1 MRTLLIFIGR
11 LWSYIMTPRCAYFWQ
26 QIKNYIYTGYTC
38 RHFKK
43 WGKRSLVQP
52 YWREIRGMK
61 CIEIGDDCTFY
72 PDVEL
77 TAWTEYKGATF
88 TPSIQIG
95 NGCTIR
101 NRCHITAIKRIQIGD
116 NLLTG
121 NDVLISDNN
130 HGQTVK
136 DDLMIRPQDR
146 PIHSKGEIIIG
157 NNVWIGEKAVV
168 LGNVKIGDGAI
179 IAANSVV
186 THDVPAYS
194 IAAGVPAKI
203 IKQIQ

>member
-1 MRTLLIFIGR
+1 MDRIQ
-11 LWSYIMTPRCAYFWQ
+11 RC
-26 QIKNYIYTGYTC
+26 
-38 RHFKK
+38 
-43 WGKRSLVQP
+43 
-52 YWREIRGMK
+52 
-61 CIEIGDDCTFY
+61 D
-72 PDVEL
+72 
-77 TAWTEYKGATF
+77 
-88 TPSIQIG
+88 
-95 NGCTIR
+95 
-101 NRCHITAIKRIQIGD
+101 IQIGD

>member
-1 MRTLLIFIGR
+1 MRTLLLYLGR
-11 LWSYIMTPRCAYFWQ
+11 LWSFILPPKGMYYLR
-26 QIKNYIYTGYTC
+26 QIRNYLYTGYSA
-38 RHFKK
+38 RAFQR
-43 WGKRSLVQP
+43 WGKNSIVQAP
-52 YWREIRGMK
+52 WRELRGAQ
-61 CIEIGDDCTFY
+61 CIEVGDECTFY
-72 PDVEL
+72 PQVEL
-77 TAWTEYKGATF
+77 TAWTEYKGNRY
-88 TPSIQIG
+88 TPSIHIG

-101 NRCHITAIKRIQIGD
+101 NRNHITAINKITIGN

-130 HGQTVK
+130 HGRAVMEDMQ
-136 DDLMIRPQDR
+136 IRPQDR
-146 PIHSKGEIIIG
+146 PICSKGEIIIG
-157 NNVWIGEKAVV
+157 NNVWIGEKAVI